1 MISGRRQNERRRTCA
16 VTPKRSDARFLCSAE
31 MNAPALLALALAI
44 FTLGLVSPA
53 AADLMS
59 YFEFEL
65 DF

>member
-1 MISGRRQNERRRTCA
+1 
-16 VTPKRSDARFLCSAE
+16 